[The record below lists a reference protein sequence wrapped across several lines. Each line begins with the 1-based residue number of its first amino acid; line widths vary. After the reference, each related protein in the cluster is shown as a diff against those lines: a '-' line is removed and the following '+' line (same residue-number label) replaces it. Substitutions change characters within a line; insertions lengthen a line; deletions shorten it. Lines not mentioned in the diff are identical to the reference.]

1 MAKTYVR
8 IYGPPLL
15 KAMKALEGV
24 AVEMSKSSEVK
35 FSHKCVPYP
44 SRMQSDRRDWESYL
58 KSLQNTYTEC
68 YEPQKIISDASMT
81 LGEYDF
87 MFEWAEKKPSM
98 KQVQNLITE
107 VDKSLAPL
115 GVLYTMTTK

>member
-8 IYGPPLL
+8 IFGPPLL

-24 AVEMSKSSEVK
+24 AVEMSKSTEVK

-44 SRMQSDRRDWESYL
+44 SRMQSDKRDWESYL
-58 KSLQNTYTEC
+58 KNLQHTYTDC